1 MKRVAAPLGILAM
14 LQTAAVSGGA
24 LLLADSSLCHGGH
37 EAPSKPAKPMAGC
50 HAVLGCAE
58 HRKVR
63 DIT

>member
-1 MKRVAAPLGILAM
+1 MKWVAAPLGILAM
-14 LQTAAVSGGA
+14 LQATAASGGA
-24 LLLADSSLCHGGH
+24 LFPADPSRCHDRH
-37 EAPSKPAKPMAGC
+37 EAPAKLPKPLAGC